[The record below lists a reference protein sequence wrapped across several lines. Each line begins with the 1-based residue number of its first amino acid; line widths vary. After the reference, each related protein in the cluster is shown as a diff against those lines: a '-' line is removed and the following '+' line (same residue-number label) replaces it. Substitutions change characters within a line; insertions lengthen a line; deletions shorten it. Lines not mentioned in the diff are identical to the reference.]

1 MTRDLTPTASDL
13 WRLVER
19 YGSIFHAAVAI
30 GVSRDELYLWLRG
43 QAEIPYEYF
52 DRLLALLSDIKRPE

>member
-1 MTRDLTPTASDL
+1 MTRDLTPSASDL

-19 YGSIFHAAVAI
+19 YGSIYHAATAM
-30 GVSRDELYLWLRG
+30 GVSRDELNSWLRG
-43 QAEIPYEYF
+43 GRAIPYEHF